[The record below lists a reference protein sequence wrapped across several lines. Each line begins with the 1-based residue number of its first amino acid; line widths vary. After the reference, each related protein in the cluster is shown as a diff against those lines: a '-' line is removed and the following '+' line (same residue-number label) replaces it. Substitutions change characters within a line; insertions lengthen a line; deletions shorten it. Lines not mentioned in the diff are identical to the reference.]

1 MYNAVMQFLVYLKAY
16 STSTKDNAMVDISA
30 RHWKSFI
37 QTPDHPEYPS
47 GTVSFCSAIAE
58 VARKWWLDGDKIG
71 PKTTNIMRQ
80 SEKNEYLVTPELVP
94 LRFYS
99 NTNGP
104 YGLESKP
111 TGEQDENLCY
121 STWTKLEEDCG
132 SSRVWGGVNFN
143 DTVMISRLFG
153 QQFADDA
160 ISFIKERLYSGIKKS
175 SSDNYYYGKTLWPSL
190 LFR

>member
-1 MYNAVMQFLVYLKAY
+1 MYNAVMQILVHLKAY
-16 STSTKDNAMVDISA
+16 GTAEKDNDVVDIPA

-47 GTVSFCSAIAE
+47 GTASFCSAIAE

-71 PKTTNIMRQ
+71 SKTTNMRQ
-80 SEKNEYLVTPELVP
+80 SQKNEYLITPELVP
-94 LRFYS
+94 LHFYS

-104 YGLESKP
+104 YGPESKP
-111 TGEQDENLCY
+111 IGANDESLHY
-121 STWTKLEEDCG
+121 WTWTELEEDCG
-132 SSRVWGGVNFN
+132 ASRVWGGVNFN
-143 DTVMISRLFG
+143 DTIMISKLFG

-160 ISFIKERLYSGIKKS
+160 ISYIKERLYSGIKDS